1 MRENI
6 DAAAFAGS
14 IFSAAAALEKN
25 RQAINE
31 LNVFPV
37 PDGDTGTNMSL
48 TMAAAAAAL
57 QKKTPSTVGAAAETA
72 ASALLRG
79 ARGNSGVILSLLF
92 RGLAR
97 GLKGLRRAA
106 APDLA
111 LAMGEGVDAAYKAVM
126 KPTEGTILTV
136 SKKAAAAAAEFAKAG
151 TDVELMLVCALEAAR
166 DALAETVEQNPV
178 LKRAGV
184 IDAGGKGYVV
194 ILEAMLAYLQGRFQI
209 SEEPERGPAAASA
222 EKADFTRFTGD
233 EIRFAYCT
241 ELIVRKKT
249 TRSTDLLRA
258 FLDSIGDSVVVVEDE
273 EIIKT
278 HAHSNDPGRILS
290 EALRYGELMSV
301 KVENMRE
308 QHTELTAGER
318 EAGVSDTPEEAAR
331 PEEPE
336 VAAPEKPWGT
346 VIVCTG
352 EGVKNLFLELGAD
365 RIVTGGQTMNP
376 STEDILREVNKT
388 PAGTV
393 FVFPN
398 NKNIIMAAQQCA
410 PLTEKKV
417 IVIPTRSAPQ
427 GISAMLNLNPDLSAE
442 ELAPIFT
449 EAAERVHTALI
460 TYAAR
465 DSEFDGHNIRA
476 GEYLGLLDGKLLGSY
491 TELPAL
497 LRDLQEAF
505 ASLAPEYISI
515 YYGQDASAEDAE
527 NVSKVLSDGF
537 PEAEVSLIKGGQPV
551 YSYMISAE

>member
-1 MRENI
+1 V
-6 DAAAFAGS
+6 FAGS

-25 RQAINE
+25 RQPINE

-57 QKKTPSTVGAAAETA
+57 HKKTPSTVGAAAETA

-97 GLKGLRRAA
+97 GLKGLRKATTL
-106 APDLA
+106 DLA

-136 SKKAAAAAAEFAKAG
+136 SKKAAAAAVEFAKAG
-151 TDVELMLVCALEAAR
+151 TDVELMLVCSLEAAR

-194 ILEAMLAYLQGRFQI
+194 ILEAMLAYLQGNFQI
-209 SEEPERGPAAASA
+209 SDAPEQGPAPAPA
-222 EKADFTRFTGD
+222 EKADFSQFTD
-233 EIRFAYCT
+233 AEIRFGYCT
-241 ELIVRKKT
+241 ELIIRKKT
-249 TRSTDLLRA
+249 KRSTDLLRA

-278 HAHSNDPGRILS
+278 HAHTNDPGRILS
-290 EALRYGELMSV
+290 EALRHGDLMSV
-301 KVENMRE
+301 KVEKMRE
-308 QHTELTAGER
+308 QQTELASGER
-318 EAGVSDTPEEAAR
+318 GPGASEAPGEAAR

-346 VIVCTG
+346 VVVCTG
-352 EGVKNLFLELGAD
+352 EGMKNLFLELGAD
-365 RIVTGGQTMNP
+365 RVVTGGQTMNP
-376 STEDILREVNKT
+376 STENILREVNKT

-417 IVIPTRSAPQ
+417 IVIPTQSPPQ
-427 GISAMLNLNPDLSAE
+427 GISAMLSLNPDLPEE
-442 ELAPIFT
+442 ELVPIFT

-465 DSEFDGHNIRA
+465 DSEFDGHSIRA
-476 GEYLGLLDGKLLGSY
+476 GEYLGLLDGRLLGSY
-491 TELPAL
+491 KELPAL
-497 LRDLQEAF
+497 LNDLQTAF
-505 ASLAPEYISI
+505 SGLAPEFISV
-515 YYGQDASAEDAE
+515 YYGQDASTEDAE
-527 NVSKVLSDGF
+527 GVSKVLSSGF
-537 PEAEVSLIKGGQPV
+537 PEAEVSLINGGQPV